1 MSASTRVAIMQP
13 YFCPYI
19 GYFQL
24 VAAVDT
30 FVFYDDVNFIRGG
43 WINRNRIVSGGR
55 EFLFTIPIVDAS
67 SYRRIC
73 DTQVNHKVKDI
84 WKLLANIKM
93 SYARA
98 PFYKEVFPVVEDIF
112 TRNSNTIGEMAID
125 SVVAFAQY
133 LGIPTKFKVSSREN
147 YPKTDDRVQ
156 NLVTIM
162 QAEQSTHYI
171 NPIGGQELYTKE
183 DFSAHGITINFI
195 KGKGSLS
202 VIDVCMN
209 NSVTDIQSL
218 LKDYTLI

>member
-1 MSASTRVAIMQP
+1 MTIAIMQP

-84 WKLLANIKM
+84 SKLLANIKM

-98 PFYKEVFPVVEDIF
+98 PHYKEVFPVVEDIF
-112 TRNSNTIGEMAID
+112 TRNCNTIGEMAID
-125 SVVAFAQY
+125 SVVSFAQY
-133 LGIPTKFKVSSREN
+133 LGIPTGFKVSSQEQ
-147 YPKTDDRVQ
+147 YPKTDDRVH

-183 DFSAHGITINFI
+183 DFSAHGITLHFI

-202 VIDVCMN
+202 VIDICMN
-209 NSVTDIQSL
+209 NSVADIQSL

>member
-73 DTQVNHKVKDI
+73 DTQVNHRVKDI
-84 WKLLANIKM
+84 TKLLANIKM

-98 PFYKEVFPVVEDIF
+98 PFYKEVFPVVEEVF

-133 LGIPTKFKVSSREN
+133 LGIPTQFKVSSREN

-183 DFSAHGITINFI
+183 DFSAHGITLNFI

-209 NSVTDIQSL
+209 NSISDIQSI